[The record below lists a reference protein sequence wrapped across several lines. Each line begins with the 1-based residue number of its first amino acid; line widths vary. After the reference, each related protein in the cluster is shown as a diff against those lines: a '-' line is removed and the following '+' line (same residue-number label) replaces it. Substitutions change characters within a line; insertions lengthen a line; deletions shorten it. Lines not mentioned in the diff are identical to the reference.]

1 MTILFNISNITAASD
16 AGKCHYFINCLAA
29 LESLFEYFLVLK
41 IMCSVIMN
49 APYKFNESLRI
60 RKLIFDA
67 YEQTKDR
74 ISKQAKT
81 ESWENKYEV
90 SRNRLIIKVHKIEAN
105 TKEGKS
111 I

>member
-1 MTILFNISNITAASD
+1 
-16 AGKCHYFINCLAA
+16 
-29 LESLFEYFLVLK
+29 
-41 IMCSVIMN
+41 MN
-49 APYKFNESLRI
+49 APYKFNESLNLNTKFWRI

-90 SRNRLIIKVHKIEAN
+90 SRNRLIIKVHKSEAN

-111 I
+111 IWRSQLVPDFLINRL

>member
-1 MTILFNISNITAASD
+1 
-16 AGKCHYFINCLAA
+16 
-29 LESLFEYFLVLK
+29 
-41 IMCSVIMN
+41 MN
-49 APYKFNESLRI
+49 APYKFNESLNLNTKLWRI

-111 I
+111 IWRGQLVPDFLIYRP